1 MAISAAVGVGKK
13 IIGKAIS
20 AAKKKKKNLETKGR
34 RVKGLQTE
42 KVVEKELDTAMK
54 QYKKTGS
61 TKGFENVRQGKVSP
75 EGLEKAKAIQDTP
88 DIVTGAAATAQQATK
103 KAIRGAKKVTAKA
116 QEKTSKLMEGTT
128 LGKAIGKDPTRAAEL
143 GGAALLTGALAQSV
157 IKSTMKPESL
167 YDISRLPDG
176 RFSTTF
182 RDKNKN
188 VIFSRKELTATQ
200 IDDVRT
206 KLAILDSILE
216 SSEPYKRKNE
226 FLNTAQYL
234 GKTYGIS
241 NISGK
246 NISLLMPTEVYEGKT
261 TTYRKKKN

>member
-1 MAISAAVGVGKK
+1 
-13 IIGKAIS
+13 
-20 AAKKKKKNLETKGR
+20 
-34 RVKGLQTE
+34 
-42 KVVEKELDTAMK
+42 
-54 QYKKTGS
+54 
-61 TKGFENVRQGKVSP
+61 
-75 EGLEKAKAIQDTP
+75 
-88 DIVTGAAATAQQATK
+88 
-103 KAIRGAKKVTAKA
+103 
-116 QEKTSKLMEGTT
+116 
-128 LGKAIGKDPTRAAEL
+128 
-143 GGAALLTGALAQSV
+143 
-157 IKSTMKPESL
+157 MKPESL

-188 VIFSRKELTATQ
+188 VIFSRKELTTTQ

-206 KLAILDSILE
+206 KLAVLDSILE

-246 NISLLMPTEVYEGKT
+246 NISLLMPSEVYEGKS
-261 TTYRKKKN
+261 TTYRKKKK